1 MDWNLSQDE
10 IFDISS
16 DALSYH
22 PTFAFA
28 MASASASINH
38 RAQCSMMAVGIN
50 DHLPLPARIHHRQ
63 PIS

>member
-38 RAQCSMMAVGIN
+38 RASMLN
-50 DHLPLPARIHHRQ
+50 DGGRHQ
-63 PIS
+63 